1 MLLLQENNKE
11 AIDSIIRFSDLHRY
25 FLEMINQKEIPL
37 TEELRFI
44 KNYLELEQKRV
55 HLDAPFTY
63 VISEYDE
70 NASKVMI
77 PPMILHPLVENAV
90 KYCGFDPAN
99 LTQAQIQIGLK
110 ITTNKAVI
118 SIENSIGLQFTGDNI
133 GFKRGVEIVRETI
146 AIYNKMGQHRI
157 DFHSNLPSKHFKPGF
172 LCELIVRV

>member
-1 MLLLQENNKE
+1 M
-11 AIDSIIRFSDLHRY
+11 
-25 FLEMINQKEIPL
+25 
-37 TEELRFI
+37 RFI

-90 KYCGFDPAN
+90 KYCGYEPDKSKE
-99 LTQAQIQIGLK
+99 AQILISLI
-110 ITTNKAVI
+110 ITNQQAVI
-118 SIENSIGLQFTGDNI
+118 RIENSLGTELSKDNI